1 MNVSSIRAWQ
11 VPDMSDDLLRLENI
25 DVDSQT
31 ARGVARAVRGVTL
44 TLAQDTV
51 LGLVGESGCGKSTLL
66 KAIIRVMASNAR
78 ISRARILFRGQD
90 LVNAPD
96 AAMQALRWRHVAMVT
111 QSAMNALNPVQRIG
125 AQIAEAIQTHDV
137 VSRQDVLARV
147 REMLSLVGVDPDRLR
162 DYPHQFSGGM
172 RQRVL
177 IAMALALGPELLL
190 ADEPTTSLDVIVQD
204 EIFRALR
211 RLQQERRFSMILVT
225 HDIALVQR
233 HCTQVAVMY
242 AGEIVEQG
250 PVDAVLRHGRHPY
263 TMGLRNAVA
272 RLDSRVEP
280 IAIPGQPPDA
290 VLPFVGCAF
299 APRCPFALQR
309 CATEA
314 PVLTPAASGH
324 LVACHRAGA
333 YAELEPLARDPVT
346 WDRMLL
352 SPSN

>member
-1 MNVSSIRAWQ
+1 MTD
-11 VPDMSDDLLRLENI
+11 DMLRLENI
-25 DVDSQT
+25 DISFKT
-31 ARGVARAVRGVTL
+31 ERGLARAVRGVNL
-44 TLAQDTV
+44 SLAPDTV

-66 KAIIRVMASNAR
+66 KAIIRVMAPNAR
-78 ISRARILFRGQD
+78 ISRGRILFRGQD
-90 LVNAPD
+90 LVSAPE
-96 AAMQALRWRHVAMVT
+96 AAMQALRWRHVSMVT

-125 AQIAEAIQTHDV
+125 AQIAEAIHAHES
-137 VSRQDVLARV
+137 VSRHEVSGRV
-147 REMLSLVGVDPDRLR
+147 REMLTLVGVDPDRLR

-177 IAMALALGPELLL
+177 IAMALALSPELVL

-250 PVDAVLRHGRHPY
+250 PVDAVLRRGQHPY

-272 RLDSRVEP
+272 RLDSRIEP

-290 VLPFVGCAF
+290 VLPFEGLCVCA
-299 APRCPFALQR
+299 ALPVR
-309 CATEA
+309 ITACATEA
-314 PVLTPAASGH
+314 PVLTPAAAGH
-324 LVACHRAGA
+324 LVACHRADA
-333 YAELEPLARDPVT
+333 SAELEPLARDAAT
-346 WDRMLL
+346 WDRM
-352 SPSN
+352 SFSSSN

>member
-1 MNVSSIRAWQ
+1 MNVSSIHAWRA
-11 VPDMSDDLLRLENI
+11 PDMADDMLRLENI
-25 DVDSQT
+25 DIDFKT
-31 ARGVARAVRGVTL
+31 ERGVARAVRGVNL
-44 TLAQDTV
+44 TLAHDTV

-66 KAIIRVMASNAR
+66 KAIIGVMAPNAR
-78 ISRARILFRGQD
+78 ISRGQILFRGQD
-90 LVNAPD
+90 LVTASA

-125 AQIAEAIQTHDV
+125 AQIAEAIQTHET
-137 VSRQDVLARV
+137 VSRNEVLVRV
-147 REMLSLVGVDPDRLR
+147 RDMLSLVGVDPDRLR

-177 IAMALALGPELLL
+177 IAMALALGPELVL

-211 RLQQERRFSMILVT
+211 QLQRERHFSMILVT

-250 PVDAVLRHGRHPY
+250 PVDAVLLHGRHPY

-290 VLPFVGCAF
+290 VLPFTGCAF
-299 APRCPFALQR
+299 APRCPFALPR

-314 PVLTPAASGH
+314 PRLLPAAAGH
-324 LVACHRAGA
+324 LVACHRADA
-333 YAELEPLARDPVT
+333 YAELEPLAREAAT
-346 WDRMLL
+346 WDRMLF

>member
-1 MNVSSIRAWQ
+1 MTDA
-11 VPDMSDDLLRLENI
+11 LLRLEDI
-25 DVDSQT
+25 DIDFRTS
-31 ARGVARAVRGVTL
+31 RGLARAVRGVSL
-44 TLAQDTV
+44 TLLPDTV

-78 ISRARILFRGQD
+78 VSRGRIHFRGQD
-90 LVNAPD
+90 LLAAPE
-96 AAMQALRWRHVAMVT
+96 AAMRALRWRHVSMVT

-125 AQIAEAIQTHDV
+125 AQIAEAILTHEAMP
-137 VSRQDVLARV
+137 RQKVMARV
-147 REMLSLVGVDPDRLR
+147 SEMLALVGVDPARLR

-177 IAMALALGPELLL
+177 IAMALALSPELVL

-204 EIFRALR
+204 EIFRELR
-211 RLQQERRFSMILVT
+211 RLQSERRFSMILVT

-233 HCTQVAVMY
+233 YCTQVAVMY

-250 PVDAVLRHGRHPY
+250 PVDAVLGHGRHPY

-290 VLPFVGCAF
+290 LLPFIGCAF
-299 APRCPFALQR
+299 APRCPFALPR
-309 CATEA
+309 CLTDAPPLTAAT
-314 PVLTPAASGH
+314 SDH
-324 LVACHRAGA
+324 QVACHRADA
-333 YAELEPLARDPVT
+333 HVSLNPLARDPAV
-346 WDRMLL
+346 WDRVTPT
-352 SPSN
+352 PSTPST

>member
-1 MNVSSIRAWQ
+1 MT
-11 VPDMSDDLLRLENI
+11 DELLRLESI
-25 DVDSQT
+25 DIDFQT
-31 ARGVARAVRGVTL
+31 GRGVARAVRGVNL
-44 TLAQDTV
+44 TLAPDTV

-66 KAIIRVMASNAR
+66 KAIIRVMAPNAR
-78 ISRARILFRGQD
+78 ISSGRILFRGHD
-90 LVNAPD
+90 LVTACD
-96 AAMQALRWRHVAMVT
+96 ATMQALRWRHVSMVT

-125 AQIAEAIQTHDV
+125 AQIAEAIQTHAS
-137 VSRQDVLARV
+137 VSRRDVSVRV
-147 REMLSLVGVDPDRLR
+147 RDMLSLVGVDPDRQR

-177 IAMALALGPELLL
+177 IAMALALGPELVL

-211 RLQQERRFSMILVT
+211 RLQRERRFSMILVT

-250 PVDAVLRHGRHPY
+250 PVDAVLRQGRHPY

-290 VLPFVGCAF
+290 VVPLHGCAF
-299 APRCPFALQR
+299 APRCPFALPR
-309 CATEA
+309 CSTEA
-314 PVLTPAASGH
+314 PALTPATPGH
-324 LVACHRAGA
+324 LVACHRADA
-333 YAELEPLARDPVT
+333 YAELEPLARDPAT
-346 WDRMLL
+346 WDRMPS

>member
-1 MNVSSIRAWQ
+1 MADEI
-11 VPDMSDDLLRLENI
+11 LKLEDI
-25 DVDSQT
+25 DIDFQT
-31 ARGVARAVRGVTL
+31 ERGLARAVRGVNL
-44 TLAQDTV
+44 ALAQNTV

-66 KAIIRVMASNAR
+66 KAIIRVMAPNAR
-78 ISRARILFRGQD
+78 ISRGRILFRGRD
-90 LVNAPD
+90 LVTAPE
-96 AAMQALRWRHVAMVT
+96 AAMQAMRWRHVSMVT

-125 AQIAEAIQTHDV
+125 AQIAEAIQTHES
-137 VSRQDVLARV
+137 VSRQEVLTRV
-147 REMLSLVGVDPDRLR
+147 REMLTMVGVDPERLR

-177 IAMALALGPELLL
+177 IAMALALSPELVL

-290 VLPFVGCAF
+290 VLPMQGCAF
-299 APRCPFALQR
+299 TPRCPFALPK
-309 CATEA
+309 CAVDA
-314 PVLTPAASGH
+314 PALAPAAADHS
-324 LVACHRAGA
+324 VACHRADA
-333 YAELEPLARDPVT
+333 HAELEPLAQDAAT
-346 WDRMLL
+346 WDRMLF
-352 SPSN
+352 SPSY